1 LVSDS
6 AKLRPLYKSMVV
18 LRNAWLSETGSNH
31 PLVNHGLPLDTAE
44 MRSREYLKDYFK
56 GL

>member
-1 LVSDS
+1 LISDS
-6 AKLRPLYKSMVV
+6 TKNRPLYKSMVV

-44 MRSREYLKDYFK
+44 TRSKEYLKDYFS